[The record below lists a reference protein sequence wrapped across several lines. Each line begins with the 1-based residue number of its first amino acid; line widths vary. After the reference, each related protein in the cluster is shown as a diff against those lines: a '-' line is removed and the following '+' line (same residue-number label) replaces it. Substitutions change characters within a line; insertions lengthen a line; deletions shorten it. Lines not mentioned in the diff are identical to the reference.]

1 VIVDAVIVAAGS
13 SARFG
18 EDKLSV
24 QLLGR
29 PVLQWSIAAF
39 AAASTTARVVVVA
52 AANRQEWVR
61 ELIAS
66 ARWSREVVVVEGG
79 LRRRD
84 SVESGLRASTT
95 RYVAIHD
102 GARPLV
108 TARTINNVVEAAEG
122 HAGAV
127 ATVPVTDTI
136 KLVRGSAVEHLD
148 RRLLRAAQTPQVVLR
163 QAWLD
168 AAGMSDDEETDDV
181 SMLDRL
187 ALSCV
192 IAEGDPGNIKITL
205 PWDISTA
212 EAILR
217 HREAQL

>member
-1 VIVDAVIVAAGS
+1 MIVDAVIVAAGS

-39 AAASTTARVVVVA
+39 ASADTTGRVVVVA
-52 AANRQEWVR
+52 AADRQEWVR
-61 ELIAS
+61 ELIARE
-66 ARWSREVVVVEGG
+66 RWGREVAVVEGG

-108 TARTINNVVEAAEG
+108 TARTIDNVVEAAEG
-122 HAGAV
+122 QAGAV

-168 AAGMSDDEETDDV
+168 AAGMSDDDETDDV
-181 SMLDRL
+181 AMLDRL
-187 ALSCV
+187 GLSCV

-205 PWDISTA
+205 PWDITTA

-217 HREAQL
+217 HREVQR

>member
-1 VIVDAVIVAAGS
+1 MIVDAVIVAAGS

-18 EDKLSV
+18 EDKLSI
-24 QLLGR
+24 QLRGR

-39 AAASTTARVVVVA
+39 ASATTTGRLVVVA
-52 AANRQEWVR
+52 AADRQEWVR
-61 ELIAS
+61 ELIARE
-66 ARWSREVVVVEGG
+66 RWDREVVVVEGG

-108 TARTINNVVEAAEG
+108 TAKTIDNVVAAAEG

-127 ATVPVTDTI
+127 ATVAVTDTI

-168 AAGMSDDEETDDV
+168 AAEMSDDDETDDV
-181 SMLDRL
+181 SMLDRIG
-187 ALSCV
+187 LSCV
-192 IAEGDPGNIKITL
+192 IAEGDPANIKITL
-205 PWDISTA
+205 PWDITTA

-217 HREAQL
+217 HREVQP